1 MSSDIRLTPSAT
13 TFISSAHDLASDHAH
28 AQLTPLHLA
37 LVLLDPPPQ
46 SPSSAPPS
54 STASPPLHKI
64 TTLAKGNPQILD
76 RSLKKALVRL
86 PSTDPPPDS
95 IAPSPAFG
103 KVLRTA
109 RDISALS
116 VAEIDT
122 WHLVC
127 AVARDASVGRAL
139 QEAGVSEAAVDDAI
153 KSIRVKQMGR
163 DNVGKGKAASGGSSV
178 DEDTSSLLTKYTI
191 DLTELAR
198 QDNFEPFVGRE
209 PETRRIM
216 TILTRRRGNSVLLLG
231 EHGAGKTALISC
243 LASRISN
250 RTAPPSLLSAKLLSL
265 DISLLTSA
273 SEAEIRQNILAICQ
287 AVASSPNSIL
297 VIDDIEL
304 LLPVCAN
311 TASIVCPLLSTPSD
325 PLRII
330 ATTTPSFHEAIISS
344 SPLSSALQH
353 LPIPPLTTNTPTSML
368 LALKSN
374 YEI

>member
-1 MSSDIRLTPSAT
+1 
-13 TFISSAHDLASDHAH
+13 
-28 AQLTPLHLA
+28 
-37 LVLLDPPPQ
+37 
-46 SPSSAPPS
+46 
-54 STASPPLHKI
+54 
-64 TTLAKGNPQILD
+64 
-76 RSLKKALVRL
+76 
-86 PSTDPPPDS
+86 
-95 IAPSPAFG
+95 
-103 KVLRTA
+103 
-109 RDISALS
+109 
-116 VAEIDT
+116 
-122 WHLVC
+122 
-127 AVARDASVGRAL
+127 
-139 QEAGVSEAAVDDAI
+139 VSEAAVDDAI

-191 DLTELAR
+191 DLTELAC

-265 DISLLTSA
+265 DIPLLTSA
-273 SEAEIRQNILAICQ
+273 SEVEIRQNILAICQ

-304 LLPVCAN
+304 LLPGCAN

-353 LPIPPLTTNTPTSML
+353 LPIPPLTTNTTTSML

-374 YEI
+374 YEIYHGVNISYDAILACATSPRSRNDQEPKHESILPADAIHLLDAAASSSALTRELGSQSTKCSRTANLRWTLTSPSYPAPILIPQPKTAPKRNSPRSAHHSKTDSMPCSRRATSRLK